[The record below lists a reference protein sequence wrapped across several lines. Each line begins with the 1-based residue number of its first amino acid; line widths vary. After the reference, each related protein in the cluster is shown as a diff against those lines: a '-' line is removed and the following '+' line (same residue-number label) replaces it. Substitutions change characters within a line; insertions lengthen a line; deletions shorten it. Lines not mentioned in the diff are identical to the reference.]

1 MAINGDAA
9 YLEQSQLVISEP
21 LWRHIK
27 QGTGTFVVVTSSWL
41 AGS

>member
-1 MAINGDAA
+1 MAVSGDAA

-27 QGTGTFVVVTSSWL
+27 EGARTFVAVTGSWL

>member
-1 MAINGDAA
+1 MNGDAA

-21 LWRHIK
+21 LWRYIK
-27 QGTGTFVVVTSSWL
+27 EGTGTFVAVTGSWL